1 MNLPLRAKFTDGRLV
16 LEDPLASPPEGLVFE
31 LYPAQDNEEM
41 TDEERA
47 ELDAFLEASA
57 EEIKQGKVVTREEL
71 NRRRAK
77 LP

>member
-1 MNLPLRAKFTDGRLV
+1 MSLPLRAKFTGGRLV
-16 LEDPLASPPEGLVFE
+16 LEDPDAKPPEGLVFE
-31 LYPAQDNEEM
+31 LYPAQDDDDM
-41 TDEERA
+41 DDDERA

-71 NRRRAK
+71 KQRMAK